1 MGGEGAEL
9 AGGGRARERTIRPN
23 IIGMYGIALVAR
35 THATPK
41 RTPATTKMSVR
52 STSAAPFQY
61 DASKMYMSRQ
71 ISMNAAAQ
79 PLA

>member
-1 MGGEGAEL
+1 
-9 AGGGRARERTIRPN
+9 
-23 IIGMYGIALVAR
+23 MYGIALVAR

-41 RTPATTKMSVR
+41 RTPATPQLSVR
-52 STSAAPFQY
+52 SPSAAPFQY
-61 DASKMYMSRQ
+61 DAAKMYMSRQ